1 MSFFWDNQRFK
12 LLRSLPGPK
21 ILNKRVFVEKNLFKI
36 VEDNKLLSEYKL
48 LIYHISIKKTRSF
61 VGIKSIW
68 KTHLGWKGWTEI
80 SQEEKEGHI
89 RSSGCSA
96 CTFVT
101 ESTKYHTWQGLEG
114 NITLHVSDWSVHR
127 TSVDCVL
134 FRVRLHQPLLRHPL
148 VLSRLLW
155 DLVLPSC
162 FSGLVLLTLRFQPLY
177 ARLSRVL
184 LSLPLPAK
192 VPPGDAVWPR
202 RHYLWYQLHPPLR
215 NPLLSL
221 DSLLD
226 MVQTKQAVRSF
237 HPWRISVFFGVFVRT
252 V

>member
-1 MSFFWDNQRFK
+1 MSFFGITNV
-12 LLRSLPGPK
+12 
-21 ILNKRVFVEKNLFKI
+21 LNYSDHFLAQKFWIKEFSVEKNVFKI

-148 VLSRLLW
+148 VLSCLLW

-202 RHYLWYQLHPPLR
+202 RHYLRYQLHPPLR
-215 NPLLSL
+215 SPLLSL

-237 HPWRISVFFGVFVRT
+237 HPWKISVFFGVFVRT